1 MYEHEASLA
10 AGIVDRASEIGLGLF
25 NGEGLEV
32 RRKAD
37 MTLVT
42 QADLEIETMVRAQL
56 RAAFPDDRVLGEE
69 EGGSHDPAGRVWIVD
84 PIDATSNFARGV
96 PVWATLLALQVDGE
110 VVLGVVGAPS
120 LGERYVAVRGS
131 GATLNGRPLAVSD
144 VGAADQAYTLAT
156 RLGGMDPALRARILG
171 ALDEGWRDRGFGDFW
186 AHLLVARG
194 AADVAVEPELSI
206 WDYAAPSIV
215 VEEAGGRCTTIDGE
229 PLRHGGTILTTNGLL
244 HDEMVARLSG
254 VGSEG

>member
-1 MYEHEASLA
+1 MYEHESSLA
-10 AGIVDRASEIGLGLF
+10 AGMAERAAEIGLGLF

-42 QADLEIETMVRAQL
+42 QADLEIETMIRAQL

-69 EGGSHDPAGRVWIVD
+69 EGGPHDAEGRIWIVD

-96 PVWATLLALQVDGE
+96 PVWATLIALQIDGE
-110 VVLGVVGAPS
+110 IVLGVVNAPA
-120 LGERYVAVRGS
+120 LGERYVAVRGE
-131 GATLNGRPLAVSD
+131 GATLNGRPLAVSEIGSVQD
-144 VGAADQAYTLAT
+144 AYVLAT
-156 RLGGMDPALRARILG
+156 RLGGMDPALRTRILQT
-171 ALDEGWRDRGFGDFW
+171 LDEGWRDRGFGDFW

-229 PLRHGGTILTTNGLL
+229 PLRHGGTILTTNGHL

-254 VGSEG
+254 VGGGS